1 MKKFDV
7 KQMMICVL
15 ALLSSRFTA
24 GGVCPLVPAV
34 FMTGY
39 MSGVNR
45 SMLFLCTIAGL
56 LLLGPV
62 SVLVRY
68 GLIVL
73 ASALMVKLA
82 ERVFR
87 KCRTVV
93 AAGIAGT
100 VTAGVPVLWE
110 VLHVPKTEGILIDL
124 LEGLFVF
131 GFVYVM
137 TRISYL
143 FLEWEPSRAEIVPVA
158 VQGQERLNEYA
169 RSFNQL
175 ARTFQQVNRF
185 KRDFSEEELGRMH
198 HEVTGGLCISCSH
211 CAACWEH
218 EYSPMYQILYRF
230 LQSIVLGEKTN
241 ESEAELRE
249 HCQNMDEMVRQVTRV
264 FEKAHLNMAWYNR
277 LQENRDAIAQQLDA
291 MAYIMEDC
299 ANNEQDVTSSQTK
312 MAAAVRYAL
321 KEMGILCDS
330 LRILR
335 HSGGKLEI
343 RMEART
349 GGKAYISVKE
359 AANAISRA
367 VNRCFL
373 PSKDSRML
381 LPEKGASVC
390 FVETSAMTA
399 HYGVARA
406 VREGEQVSGDSFSFL
421 ITDGGKCILCLSDGM
436 GSGYSACKESEMVI
450 DLIEKFM
457 ESGFR
462 PDLALRMMN
471 SAMVTHGENNLFS
484 TVDLAEIDLDSGRTQ
499 FYKTGAAA
507 TFILHDQSVR
517 WIDDTSM
524 PVGVFM
530 NQRPAREET
539 ILEAGDYVVMM
550 TDGALEYLDTDNAK
564 TTMADII
571 LSADASG
578 PAAFAQQILQRILEL
593 TGGRVRDDMTILT
606 AAVWNV

>member
-1 MKKFDV
+1 M
-7 KQMMICVL
+7 
-15 ALLSSRFTA
+15 
-24 GGVCPLVPAV
+24 
-34 FMTGY
+34 
-39 MSGVNR
+39 
-45 SMLFLCTIAGL
+45 CTIAGL
-56 LLLGPV
+56 LQLGLV

-93 AAGIAGT
+93 SAGIAGT
-100 VTAGVPVLWE
+100 
-110 VLHVPKTEGILIDL
+110 
-124 LEGLFVF
+124 
-131 GFVYVM
+131 
-137 TRISYL
+137 
-143 FLEWEPSRAEIVPVA
+143 
-158 VQGQERLNEYA
+158 
-169 RSFNQL
+169 
-175 ARTFQQVNRF
+175 
-185 KRDFSEEELGRMH
+185 
-198 HEVTGGLCISCSH
+198 VTGGLCISCSH

-450 DLIEKFM
+450 DLIEKFI

-484 TVDLAEIDLDSGRTQ
+484 LLTWRRSIWIPTMQKRQWLTLFCWQ
-499 FYKTGAAA
+499 M
-507 TFILHDQSVR
+507 LLVR
-517 WIDDTSM
+517 PRSRSRSCRGFWNL
-524 PVGVFM
+524 P
-530 NQRPAREET
+530 
-539 ILEAGDYVVMM
+539 EA
-550 TDGALEYLDTDNAK
+550 
-564 TTMADII
+564 
-571 LSADASG
+571 ASG
-578 PAAFAQQILQRILEL
+578 MI
-593 TGGRVRDDMTILT
+593 
-606 AAVWNV
+606 